1 MLTKLTLNI
10 SKPVIEEAKKTA
22 RRKKTSISRLVEDF
36 LKKITKENKGSV
48 VEYMIKN
55 APVIKTPYG
64 SEKEILKKKLIKKYG
79 LIRLKFFSCRSV

>member
-36 LKKITKENKGSV
+36 LKKITKENKDSV
-48 VEYMIKN
+48 VDYMIKN

-64 SEKEILKKKLIKKYG
+64 SEKEILKKKLIKKYA
-79 LIRLKFFSCRSV
+79 S

>member
-36 LKKITKENKGSV
+36 LKKITKENKDSV
-48 VEYMIKN
+48 VDYMIKN
-55 APVIKTPYG
+55 SPVIKTPYG
-64 SEKEILKKKLIKKYG
+64 SEKETIKKKLIKKYG
-79 LIRLKFFSCRSV
+79 S